1 MYFIRTLKDI
11 NSLLLIKDLFD
22 LSFLYLEKTI
32 MKKLL
37 FILLFTSISYSQSWK
52 YSTFESDF
60 DGSYKLA
67 RVYGT
72 GGEFPYKNPDL
83 VVLRYSTGSINIY
96 ISDAGYSGCDN
107 KKVKF
112 KFNNDDEIYTTSS
125 VGGGANNDS
134 WFINSMNDISERQLL
149 EKFTKHNSVS
159 VRLISNCSSKDYKFS
174 LSGSTKA
181 LNNVLGY
188 GWLKKELEKEEERIK
203 KYKESKRKKEEER
216 IKKHIENKELKR
228 KKDSVKRVE
237 KTEKEEKINEFKKLK
252 DGSIIVG
259 IWYVRIKG
267 LSEFNYQF
275 EIYKNNNKHYGVMI
289 SDTLVIKTLTKK
301 GDKYYENNNKYG
313 KYYTIKGSK
322 GSKGSLWFY
331 DKEGLLT
338 DRFGVSLE
346 K

>member
-1 MYFIRTLKDI
+1 
-11 NSLLLIKDLFD
+11 
-22 LSFLYLEKTI
+22 

-52 YSTFESDF
+52 YNTFESDF

-96 ISDAGYSGCDN
+96 ISGAGYSGCDN

-125 VGGGANNDS
+125 VGGGINNDS
-134 WFINSMNDISERQLL
+134 WFINSMNDISEIQLL

-181 LNNVLGY
+181 LDNVLGY
-188 GWLKKELEKEEERIK
+188 GWLKKQFEKEEERIK
-203 KYKESKRKKEEER
+203 KYKESKRKKEEE
-216 IKKHIENKELKR
+216 ILKKYIENKELKR
-228 KKDSVKRVE
+228 KKDSVKRV
-237 KTEKEEKINEFKKLK
+237 N
-252 DGSIIVG
+252 D
-259 IWYVRIKG
+259 
-267 LSEFNYQF
+267 
-275 EIYKNNNKHYGVMI
+275 
-289 SDTLVIKTLTKK
+289 
-301 GDKYYENNNKYG
+301 
-313 KYYTIKGSK
+313 
-322 GSKGSLWFY
+322 
-331 DKEGLLT
+331 
-338 DRFGVSLE
+338 SLE
-346 K
+346 KRKKEEEVKLNRDKCRELKSSFTGYNYQCYTFYGKEIRRKMQDPESAIKVKKGTVLIIDKEFKNRVFYKVSMIDGLSKFTSYVFKTDVEKTP

>member
-1 MYFIRTLKDI
+1 
-11 NSLLLIKDLFD
+11 
-22 LSFLYLEKTI
+22 

-52 YSTFESDF
+52 YNTFESDF

-96 ISDAGYSGCDN
+96 ISGAGYSGCDN

-125 VGGGANNDS
+125 VGGGTNNDS
-134 WFINSMNDISERQLL
+134 WFINSMNDISEIQLL

-181 LNNVLGY
+181 LDNVLGY
-188 GWLKKELEKEEERIK
+188 GWLKKQFEKEEGRIK
-203 KYKESKRKKEEER
+203 KYKESKRKKEEE
-216 IKKHIENKELKR
+216 ILKKYIENKELKR
-228 KKDSVKRVE
+228 KKDSVKRVNDILEKRKKEEEIKLNRVRCRELKGSFTGYNYQCYTFYGEEIRRKMQDPESAIKVKKGTVLIIDKEFKNRVFYKVSMIDGLSKFTSYVFKTDVE
-237 KTEKEEKINEFKKLK
+237 KTP
-252 DGSIIVG
+252 
-259 IWYVRIKG
+259 
-267 LSEFNYQF
+267 
-275 EIYKNNNKHYGVMI
+275 
-289 SDTLVIKTLTKK
+289 
-301 GDKYYENNNKYG
+301 
-313 KYYTIKGSK
+313 
-322 GSKGSLWFY
+322 
-331 DKEGLLT
+331 
-338 DRFGVSLE
+338 
-346 K
+346 

>member
-1 MYFIRTLKDI
+1 
-11 NSLLLIKDLFD
+11 
-22 LSFLYLEKTI
+22 

-52 YSTFESDF
+52 YNTFESDF

-96 ISDAGYSGCDN
+96 ISGAGYSGCDN

-125 VGGGANNDS
+125 VGGGTNNDS
-134 WFINSMNDISERQLL
+134 WFINSMNDISEIQLL

-181 LNNVLGY
+181 LKFVLGEKMIREINKEV
-188 GWLKKELEKEEERIK
+188 LELKELEEKKLKEYKINNSLFIKKLEIKRKEKLRVKELKAKKEELKRKRDSIK
-203 KYKESKRKKEEER
+203 GVNDSLEKRKKEEEEEVKLNR
-216 IKKHIENKELKR
+216 DKCRELKSSFTGYNYQCYTFYGEEIRR
-228 KKDSVKRVE
+228 KMQDPESAIKVKKGTVLIIDKEFKNRVFYKVSMIDGLSKFTSYVFKTDVE
-237 KTEKEEKINEFKKLK
+237 KTP
-252 DGSIIVG
+252 
-259 IWYVRIKG
+259 
-267 LSEFNYQF
+267 
-275 EIYKNNNKHYGVMI
+275 
-289 SDTLVIKTLTKK
+289 
-301 GDKYYENNNKYG
+301 
-313 KYYTIKGSK
+313 
-322 GSKGSLWFY
+322 
-331 DKEGLLT
+331 
-338 DRFGVSLE
+338 
-346 K
+346 

>member
-1 MYFIRTLKDI
+1 
-11 NSLLLIKDLFD
+11 
-22 LSFLYLEKTI
+22 

-52 YSTFESDF
+52 YNTFESDF

-96 ISDAGYSGCDN
+96 ISGAGYSGCDN

-125 VGGGANNDS
+125 VGGGTNNDS

-181 LNNVLGY
+181 LDNVLGY
-188 GWLKKELEKEEERIK
+188 GWLKKQFEKEEERIK
-203 KYKESKRKKEEER
+203 KYKESKRKKEEE
-216 IKKHIENKELKR
+216 ILKKYIENKELKR
-228 KKDSVKRVE
+228 KKDSVKRVNDILE
-237 KTEKEEKINEFKKLK
+237 KRKKEEEIKLNRVKCRELKSSFNGYNYQCYTFYGKEIRKKMQDPESAIKVKKGTVLIVDKEFKN
-252 DGSIIVG
+252 
-259 IWYVRIKG
+259 RIFYKVSLIDG
-267 LSEFNYQF
+267 LSKFTSYVF
-275 EIYKNNNKHYGVMI
+275 KTDVEI
-289 SDTLVIKTLTKK
+289 TP
-301 GDKYYENNNKYG
+301 
-313 KYYTIKGSK
+313 
-322 GSKGSLWFY
+322 
-331 DKEGLLT
+331 
-338 DRFGVSLE
+338 
-346 K
+346 

>member
-1 MYFIRTLKDI
+1 
-11 NSLLLIKDLFD
+11 
-22 LSFLYLEKTI
+22 

-52 YSTFESDF
+52 YNTFESDF

-72 GGEFPYKNPDL
+72 GGEFPYKNTDL

-125 VGGGANNDS
+125 VGGGTNNDS
-134 WFINSMNDISERQLL
+134 WFINSMNDISEIQLL

-188 GWLKKELEKEEERIK
+188 GWLKKELEKEEERVK
-203 KYKESKRKKEEER
+203 KYKERKRKKEEE
-216 IKKHIENKELKR
+216 ILKKYIENKELKR
-228 KKDSVKRVE
+228 KKDSVKRVNDILEKRKKEEEIKLNRDRCRELKSSFTGYNYQCYTFYGKEIRKKMQDPESAIKVKKGTVLIVDKEFKNRIFYKVSLIDGLSKFTSYVFKTDVE
-237 KTEKEEKINEFKKLK
+237 KTP
-252 DGSIIVG
+252 
-259 IWYVRIKG
+259 
-267 LSEFNYQF
+267 
-275 EIYKNNNKHYGVMI
+275 
-289 SDTLVIKTLTKK
+289 
-301 GDKYYENNNKYG
+301 
-313 KYYTIKGSK
+313 
-322 GSKGSLWFY
+322 
-331 DKEGLLT
+331 
-338 DRFGVSLE
+338 
-346 K
+346 

>member
-1 MYFIRTLKDI
+1 
-11 NSLLLIKDLFD
+11 
-22 LSFLYLEKTI
+22 

-52 YSTFESDF
+52 YNTFESDF

-96 ISDAGYSGCDN
+96 ISGAGYSGCDN

-125 VGGGANNDS
+125 VGGGTNNDS

-203 KYKESKRKKEEER
+203 KYKESKRKKEEE
-216 IKKHIENKELKR
+216 ILKKYIENKELKR
-228 KKDSVKRVE
+228 KKDSVKRVNDILEKRKKEEEVKLNRDKCRELKSSFTGYNYQCYTFYGKEIRRKMQDPESAIKVKKGTVLIIDKEFKNRVFYKVSMIDGLSKFTSYVFKTDVE
-237 KTEKEEKINEFKKLK
+237 KTP
-252 DGSIIVG
+252 
-259 IWYVRIKG
+259 
-267 LSEFNYQF
+267 
-275 EIYKNNNKHYGVMI
+275 
-289 SDTLVIKTLTKK
+289 
-301 GDKYYENNNKYG
+301 
-313 KYYTIKGSK
+313 
-322 GSKGSLWFY
+322 
-331 DKEGLLT
+331 
-338 DRFGVSLE
+338 
-346 K
+346 

>member
-1 MYFIRTLKDI
+1 
-11 NSLLLIKDLFD
+11 
-22 LSFLYLEKTI
+22 

-52 YSTFESDF
+52 YNTFESDF

-96 ISDAGYSGCDN
+96 ISGAGYSGCDN

-125 VGGGANNDS
+125 VGGGTNNDS

-181 LNNVLGY
+181 LDNVLGY
-188 GWLKKELEKEEERIK
+188 GWLKKQFEKEEERIK
-203 KYKESKRKKEEER
+203 KYKESKRKKEEE
-216 IKKHIENKELKR
+216 ILKKYIENKELKR
-228 KKDSVKRVE
+228 KKDSVKRVNDILE
-237 KTEKEEKINEFKKLK
+237 KRKKEEEIKLNRVRCRELKSSFNGYNYQCYTFYGKEIRKKMQDPESAIKVKKGTVLIIDKEFKNRVFYKVSMI
-252 DGSIIVG
+252 D
-259 IWYVRIKG
+259 G
-267 LSEFNYQF
+267 LSKFTSYVF
-275 EIYKNNNKHYGVMI
+275 KTDVEII
-289 SDTLVIKTLTKK
+289 
-301 GDKYYENNNKYG
+301 
-313 KYYTIKGSK
+313 
-322 GSKGSLWFY
+322 
-331 DKEGLLT
+331 
-338 DRFGVSLE
+338 R
-346 K
+346 

>member
-1 MYFIRTLKDI
+1 
-11 NSLLLIKDLFD
+11 
-22 LSFLYLEKTI
+22 

-52 YSTFESDF
+52 YNTFESDF

-96 ISDAGYSGCDN
+96 ISGAGYSGCDN

-112 KFNNDDEIYTTSS
+112 KFNNDDKIYTASS

-134 WFINSMNDISERQLL
+134 WFINSMNDISEIQLL

-181 LNNVLGY
+181 LKFVLGEKMIREINKEV
-188 GWLKKELEKEEERIK
+188 LELKELEEKKRKEILELKELEEKKLKEYKINNSLFIK
-203 KYKESKRKKEEER
+203 KLEIKRKEKLRVKELKA
-216 IKKHIENKELKR
+216 KKEELKR
-228 KKDSVKRVE
+228 KRDSVKGVKLNRDKCRELKSSFTGYNYQCYTFYGEEIRRKMQDPESAIKVKKGTVLIIDKEFKNRVFYKVSLIDGLSKFTSYVFKTDVE
-237 KTEKEEKINEFKKLK
+237 KTPL
-252 DGSIIVG
+252 
-259 IWYVRIKG
+259 
-267 LSEFNYQF
+267 
-275 EIYKNNNKHYGVMI
+275 
-289 SDTLVIKTLTKK
+289 
-301 GDKYYENNNKYG
+301 
-313 KYYTIKGSK
+313 
-322 GSKGSLWFY
+322 
-331 DKEGLLT
+331 
-338 DRFGVSLE
+338 
-346 K
+346 

>member
-1 MYFIRTLKDI
+1 
-11 NSLLLIKDLFD
+11 
-22 LSFLYLEKTI
+22 

-37 FILLFTSISYSQSWK
+37 FILLLLFTSISYSQSWK
-52 YSTFESDF
+52 YNTFESDF

-96 ISDAGYSGCDN
+96 ISGAGYSGCDN

-125 VGGGANNDS
+125 VGGGTNNDS

-181 LNNVLGY
+181 LKFVLGEKMIREISKEI
-188 GWLKKELEKEEERIK
+188 LELKELEEKKRKEILELKELEEKKLKEYKINNSLFIKKLEIKRKEKLSVKELKPKKEELKRKRDSIK
-203 KYKESKRKKEEER
+203 GVNDSLEKRKKEEEVKLNR
-216 IKKHIENKELKR
+216 DKCRELKSSFTGYNYQCYTFYGEEIRR
-228 KKDSVKRVE
+228 KMQDPESAIKVKKGTVLIVDKEFKNRVFYKVSLIDGLSKFTSYVFKTDVE
-237 KTEKEEKINEFKKLK
+237 KTP
-252 DGSIIVG
+252 
-259 IWYVRIKG
+259 
-267 LSEFNYQF
+267 
-275 EIYKNNNKHYGVMI
+275 
-289 SDTLVIKTLTKK
+289 
-301 GDKYYENNNKYG
+301 
-313 KYYTIKGSK
+313 
-322 GSKGSLWFY
+322 
-331 DKEGLLT
+331 
-338 DRFGVSLE
+338 
-346 K
+346 

>member
-1 MYFIRTLKDI
+1 
-11 NSLLLIKDLFD
+11 
-22 LSFLYLEKTI
+22 

-52 YSTFESDF
+52 YNTFESDF

-96 ISDAGYSGCDN
+96 ISGAGYSGCDN

-125 VGGGANNDS
+125 VGGGTNNDS

-181 LNNVLGY
+181 LDNVLGY
-188 GWLKKELEKEEERIK
+188 GWLKKQFEKEEERIK
-203 KYKESKRKKEEER
+203 KYKESKRKKEEE
-216 IKKHIENKELKR
+216 ILKKYIENKELKR
-228 KKDSVKRVE
+228 KKDSVKRVNDILEKRKKEEEIKLNRVRCRELKGSFTGYNYQCYTFYGEEIRRKMQDPESAIKVKKGTVLIIDKEFKNRVFYKVSMIDGLSKFTSYVFKTDVE
-237 KTEKEEKINEFKKLK
+237 KTP
-252 DGSIIVG
+252 
-259 IWYVRIKG
+259 
-267 LSEFNYQF
+267 
-275 EIYKNNNKHYGVMI
+275 
-289 SDTLVIKTLTKK
+289 
-301 GDKYYENNNKYG
+301 
-313 KYYTIKGSK
+313 
-322 GSKGSLWFY
+322 
-331 DKEGLLT
+331 
-338 DRFGVSLE
+338 
-346 K
+346 

>member
-1 MYFIRTLKDI
+1 
-11 NSLLLIKDLFD
+11 
-22 LSFLYLEKTI
+22 

-96 ISDAGYSGCDN
+96 ISGAGYSGCDN

-188 GWLKKELEKEEERIK
+188 GWLKKELEKEEERVK
-203 KYKESKRKKEEER
+203 KYKERKRKKEEE
-216 IKKHIENKELKR
+216 ILKKYIENKELKR
-228 KKDSVKRVE
+228 KKDSVKRVNDILE
-237 KTEKEEKINEFKKLK
+237 KRKKEEEIELNRVRCRELKSCFNGYNYQCYTFYGKEIRKKMQDPESAIKVKKGTVLIVDKEFKN
-252 DGSIIVG
+252 
-259 IWYVRIKG
+259 RIFYKVSLIDG
-267 LSEFNYQF
+267 LSKFTSYVF
-275 EIYKNNNKHYGVMI
+275 KTDVEI
-289 SDTLVIKTLTKK
+289 TP
-301 GDKYYENNNKYG
+301 
-313 KYYTIKGSK
+313 
-322 GSKGSLWFY
+322 
-331 DKEGLLT
+331 
-338 DRFGVSLE
+338 
-346 K
+346 

>member
-1 MYFIRTLKDI
+1 
-11 NSLLLIKDLFD
+11 
-22 LSFLYLEKTI
+22 

-52 YSTFESDF
+52 YNTFESDF

-96 ISDAGYSGCDN
+96 ISGAGYSGCDN

-125 VGGGANNDS
+125 VGGGTNNDS
-134 WFINSMNDISERQLL
+134 WFINSMNDISEIQLL

-181 LNNVLGY
+181 LDNVLGY
-188 GWLKKELEKEEERIK
+188 GWLKKQFEKEEERIK
-203 KYKESKRKKEEER
+203 KYKESKRKKEEEILKKY
-216 IKKHIENKELKR
+216 IKNKELKR
-228 KKDSVKRVE
+228 KKDSVKRVKLNRDKCRELKSSFTGYNYQCYTFYGEEIRRKMQDPESAIKVKKGTVLIIDKEFKNRVFYKVSMIDGLSKFTSYVFKTDVE
-237 KTEKEEKINEFKKLK
+237 KTPL
-252 DGSIIVG
+252 
-259 IWYVRIKG
+259 
-267 LSEFNYQF
+267 
-275 EIYKNNNKHYGVMI
+275 
-289 SDTLVIKTLTKK
+289 
-301 GDKYYENNNKYG
+301 
-313 KYYTIKGSK
+313 
-322 GSKGSLWFY
+322 
-331 DKEGLLT
+331 
-338 DRFGVSLE
+338 
-346 K
+346 